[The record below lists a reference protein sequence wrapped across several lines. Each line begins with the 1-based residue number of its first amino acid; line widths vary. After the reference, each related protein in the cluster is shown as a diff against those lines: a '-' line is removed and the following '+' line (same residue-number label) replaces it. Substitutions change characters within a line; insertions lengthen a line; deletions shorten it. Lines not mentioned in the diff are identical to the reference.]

1 MIVSPDFVAAVRK
14 LIKEKHEADR
24 RMLDRQYQKLDTL
37 IDDWARQVEL
47 DTSLGVLG
55 FDD

>member
-24 RMLDRQYQKLDTL
+24 RMLDRQYHKLDAL
-37 IDDWARQVEL
+37 VDEWARQVEL

>member
-24 RMLDRQYQKLDTL
+24 RMLDCQYQKLDTL